1 MNSKENHMA
10 SAEQTKKVALVTGAS
25 AGIGKAIARRLLAD
39 GWIVY
44 GGARRVE
51 RMEDLRSAGAKLLS
65 LDVTDEASM
74 KAAVDAILGAEG
86 RLDALVNNAG
96 YGSYGALED
105 VPLAE
110 ARRQFEVNVFGLM
123 RLTQLVLPA
132 MRAAHAGTIVNVSSM
147 GGRIWMPI
155 GGWYHAT
162 KHALEVLSDALRV
175 ETRPFGVRVV
185 VVQPGAIE
193 SEWSGIS
200 ADHLERTANGSAY
213 ADPIGPMAT
222 VLRNYGN
229 AASPDV
235 IADVVSKA
243 VHARSPRRRY
253 AAPMDAKAFVFL
265 RWLLPDGAWEWLIA
279 TSLRAAARAS
289 ARAAHAA
296 KG

>member
-1 MNSKENHMA
+1 MTNA
-10 SAEQTKKVALVTGAS
+10 AQRRKVALVTGAS
-25 AGIGKAIARRLLAD
+25 AGIGKAIVRRLLAD
-39 GWIVY
+39 GWTVY

-51 RMEDLRSAGAKLLS
+51 QMEDIRAAGAKVLS
-65 LDVTDEASM
+65 LDVTVEASM
-74 KAAVDAILGAEG
+74 KAAVDGVLGAEG

-162 KHALEVLSDALRV
+162 KHALEVLSDALRM

-185 VVQPGAIE
+185 VVQPGLIE

-200 ADHLERTANGSAY
+200 ADHLERTAQGSAY
-213 ADPIGPMAT
+213 ADQIAPMART
-222 VLRNYGN
+222 LRGYAN

-235 IADVVSKA
+235 IAAAVSKA

-253 AAPMDAKAFVFL
+253 AAPMDAKAFIFL
-265 RWLLPDGAWEWLIA
+265 RWLLPEGAWERLIEV
-279 TSLRAAARAS
+279 SLRAMARAPAAARN
-289 ARAAHAA
+289 
-296 KG
+296 G

>member
-1 MNSKENHMA
+1 MNSNEKHLA
-10 SAEQTKKVALVTGAS
+10 SPERKKKVALVTGAS
-25 AGIGKAIARRLLAD
+25 AGIGKSIVRRLLAD
-39 GWIVY
+39 GWTVY

-51 RMEDLRSAGAKLLS
+51 QMADLATQGAKVLS

-74 KAAVDAILGAEG
+74 KAAVDALLAAEG
-86 RLDALVNNAG
+86 RIDALVNNAG
-96 YGSYGALED
+96 YGSYGALEE

-132 MRAAHAGTIVNVSSM
+132 MRAAHAGTLVNVSSM

-193 SEWSGIS
+193 SEWSGI
-200 ADHLERTANGSAY
+200 AAETLARTAKGSAY
-213 ADPIGPMAT
+213 QRLVDPVMRT
-222 VLRNYGN
+222 LRSYRG
-229 AASPDV
+229 AASPGV
-235 IADVVSKA
+235 IADEVSKA
-243 VHARSPRRRY
+243 LHARAPRRRY
-253 AAPMDAKAFVFL
+253 AAPMDARVFIFL
-265 RWLLPDGAWEWLIA
+265 RWLLPEGAWERLLRLAFRILGGPAAPA
-279 TSLRAAARAS
+279 TSGRA
-289 ARAAHAA
+289 
-296 KG
+296 